1 MKLISEI
8 PHPQMRITVF
18 LWNEKY
24 LIKFEAGPY
33 EQSYKID
40 ATLAENPSD
49 IAKAISDE
57 FVDNVIERFKDMN
70 ADFREHV
77 HRNIS

>member
-33 EQSYKID
+33 EQSYKLD
-40 ATLAENPSD
+40 ATFIENPAD
-49 IAKAISDE
+49 IEKAISDE
-57 FVDNVIERFKDMN
+57 FIEKVIQRFKDMN
-70 ADFREHV
+70 ADFVEHV
-77 HRNIS
+77 YKNI